1 MILLAIINFTFLF
14 GLSNC
19 QYDYDSFES
28 VEVAVP
34 DYIADTIE
42 QSIADTED
50 YLYDSAPEVDS
61 GSTLQAARRIYF
73 RPKGITLLRNI
84 HNYLPKQIFKS
95 LKIHI
100 ILFSFIKGSVVPKT
114 IISFDHFLAFQDTFN
129 FWHSL

>member
-19 QYDYDSFES
+19 QYEYDSFES
-28 VEVAVP
+28 DEVAVP
-34 DYIADTIE
+34 DSDYIADA
-42 QSIADTED
+42 SD
-50 YLYDSAPEVDS
+50 YLYDSAPEVDT

-95 LKIHI
+95 LNTNNTVCIC
-100 ILFSFIKGSVVPKT
+100 
-114 IISFDHFLAFQDTFN
+114 QR
-129 FWHSL
+129 

>member
-1 MILLAIINFTFLF
+1 MILFAIINFTFLF

-34 DYIADTIE
+34 DPDYIADT
-42 QSIADTED
+42 AD

-73 RPKGITLLRNI
+73 RPKGITLIENI
-84 HNYLPKQIFKS
+84 HTPYLSKS
-95 LKIHI
+95 
-100 ILFSFIKGSVVPKT
+100 
-114 IISFDHFLAFQDTFN
+114 
-129 FWHSL
+129 

>member
-95 LKIHI
+95 LNTNNTVCIC
-100 ILFSFIKGSVVPKT
+100 
-114 IISFDHFLAFQDTFN
+114 QR
-129 FWHSL
+129 